1 MRLCACEIGKR
12 QLEPRMKGRAE
23 RPGGEKYVRLEWR
36 KIDEGAGGKAYEST
50 TIVHIIRYWGAAEL
64 LL

>member
-1 MRLCACEIGKR
+1 MPCEIGKR

-36 KIDEGAGGKAYEST
+36 KIDEGAGEKHTRAPRLC
-50 TIVHIIRYWGAAEL
+50 I
-64 LL
+64 